1 MTRIPMSP
9 AASALLRCLMA
20 RARVP
25 RDRILLTD
33 VISVGWRSLTF
44 TGERHHFEL
53 RVTGPDSGM
62 AVERMCHGLEDAD
75 FSIPGLIV
83 ADVAPTS
90 TSARARDGSTT
101 ITIEALTI
109 AAD

>member
-1 MTRIPMSP
+1 MNRIAMSP
-9 AASALLRCLMA
+9 AASALLRCLIA
-20 RARVP
+20 RARVA

-33 VISVGWRSLTF
+33 VVSVDWRSLTF
-44 TGERHHFEL
+44 TGERHQFEL

-62 AVERMCHGLEDAD
+62 AVDRMCHGLEEAD
-75 FSIPGLIV
+75 FSIPGTLV
-83 ADVAPTS
+83 ADVALTATS
-90 TSARARDGSTT
+90 RVRDGSTT